1 MPSTLLRFATGARRP
16 PPTAPLA
23 RAALSGSAPH
33 LQGKGSRG
41 LTIVELMFVVAILAI
56 LTSIAVPAYNMY
68 FYKTQVAQATTDIR
82 ALAAKIDLY
91 YIDANQYPLDL
102 TYVGCSATTCVDP
115 WGYPYQYI
123 NHALLHGNGHVRRD
137 RSLNPLNNDY
147 DLYSVGQDGQTA
159 LPITQ
164 SVSQDDV
171 IRAANGAYYGLAS
184 NF

>member
-1 MPSTLLRFATGARRP
+1 
-16 PPTAPLA
+16 
-23 RAALSGSAPH
+23 
-33 LQGKGSRG
+33 
-41 LTIVELMFVVAILAI
+41 
-56 LTSIAVPAYNMY
+56 
-68 FYKTQVAQATTDIR
+68 
-82 ALAAKIDLY
+82 
-91 YIDANQYPLDL
+91 
-102 TYVGCSATTCVDP
+102 
-115 WGYPYQYI
+115 
-123 NHALLHGNGHVRRD
+123 LLHGNGHVRRD